1 MQIDIGRYIDYLLQ
15 RSGYV
20 ALKSIGT
27 VSIHREEAFF
37 APSKEKLEPPK
48 ASIVF
53 SESTDNFNQ
62 LVKLIEKNERLSTDM
77 AQQVVDK
84 YTETLL
90 NQLLNYKIVKLSSIG
105 FLELKDGKKE
115 FIPSESALLN
125 LKSKLNS
132 IPITPV
138 ERISQYEKRK
148 SISDDT
154 TTADLSI
161 WKGEWVNY
169 LCGFLLGGLLVWAYH
184 QYIDPSIHADPYAV
198 EHTSAEQD
206 STKDEIKYED
216 RSADIKES
224 AELSDSI
231 AEEVP
236 FDSAAIKIAEPDAR
250 TECIIIV
257 GAFSKTI
264 NAMEMLDRI
273 RRAGYTPYDDNYNDV
288 KRVGIR
294 YLCEEKDLENFI
306 NEVRKKFGA
315 RAWSLVPRVSI

>member
-184 QYIDPSIHADPYAV
+184 QYIDPSIHAESYAV
-198 EHTSAEQD
+198 EYTSAEQD
-206 STKDEIKYED
+206 STKDEIKLED

>member
-15 RSGYV
+15 KSGYV
-20 ALKSIGT
+20 ALKGIGT
-27 VSIHREEAFF
+27 VSIHRQEAFF

-53 SESTDNFNQ
+53 TESTDNFSQ
-62 LVKLIEKNERLSTDM
+62 LIQLIEKNERITREV
-77 AQQVVDK
+77 AQDVVDK
-84 YTETLL
+84 YTESLL

-125 LKSKLNS
+125 LKSKLHS

-138 ERISQYEKRK
+138 ERLARYEHKK
-148 SISDDT
+148 AMVDDT
-154 TTADLSI
+154 SSTELSL
-161 WKGEWVNY
+161 WKGEWINY

-184 QYIDPSIHADPYAV
+184 QFIEPSIQSGPQVV
-198 EHTSAEQD
+198 EYISAEQD
-206 STKDEIKYED
+206 TTKDETKYED
-216 RSADIKES
+216 SSADINQSSEI
-224 AELSDSI
+224 SDSI
-231 AEEVP
+231 SEEVP

-264 NAMEMLDRI
+264 YAMEMLDRI
-273 RRAGYTPYDDNYNDV
+273 RNAGYTPYDDNYNDV

-294 YLCEEKDLENFI
+294 YLCEEKDLEDFI
-306 NEVRKKFGA
+306 KEVRRKFGA